1 MEKITLK
8 NSLKQHSFVYSLI
21 KKATEQVQAIE
32 NYQKLKNSKQ
42 LTQHVTKL
50 VDSEFEKTYEEK
62 VEKKAIVIEVLQNVF
77 NDLTPDEITA
87 IESDIDFIYD
97 NTKKK
102 RLSKTIIKFSKFSS
116 KSNSKINTSKLISKY
131 LYKTIST
138 IPGYQTTQ
146 IFIQSQIQSS
156 TIGVLL
162 KCGLS
167 KTIILSIL
175 LFI

>member
-50 VDSEFEKTYEEK
+50 VESEFEKTYEEK

-87 IESDIDFIYD
+87 IEADIDFIYD

-102 RLSKTIIKFSKFSS
+102 KVI
-116 KSNSKINTSKLISKY
+116 
-131 LYKTIST
+131 
-138 IPGYQTTQ
+138 
-146 IFIQSQIQSS
+146 
-156 TIGVLL
+156 
-162 KCGLS
+162 
-167 KTIILSIL
+167 
-175 LFI
+175 